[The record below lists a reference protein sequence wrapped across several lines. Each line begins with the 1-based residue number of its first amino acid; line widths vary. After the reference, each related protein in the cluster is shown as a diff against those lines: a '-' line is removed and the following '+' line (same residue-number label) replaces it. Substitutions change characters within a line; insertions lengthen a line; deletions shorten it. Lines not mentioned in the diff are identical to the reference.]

1 MGGISNRMKEIK
13 RRRHRR
19 KTVTKLQSKLTKA
32 TTSEK
37 QVIAEKLRKLT
48 PGCEDLIVQLCIED
62 GKA

>member
-13 RRRHRR
+13 RRRQRR
-19 KTVTKLQSKLTKA
+19 KKVTKFQSKLTKA

-48 PGCEDLIVQLCIED
+48 PGCEVLIVQLGIED